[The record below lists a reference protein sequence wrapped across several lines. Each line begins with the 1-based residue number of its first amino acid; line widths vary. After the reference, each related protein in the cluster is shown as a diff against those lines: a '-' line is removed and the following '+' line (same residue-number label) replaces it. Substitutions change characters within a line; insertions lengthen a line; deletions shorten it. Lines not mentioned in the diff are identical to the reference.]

1 MSNIAFP
8 TFEQFYRA
16 VYGYKPHDWQARLA
30 REVEA
35 TRKGFLPT
43 NLKAQY
49 WFWANPFFL
58 LLQCIL

>member
-30 REVEA
+30 REVEQ
-35 TRKGFLPT
+35 KGFLPT
-43 NLKAQY
+43 NLKAPDLV
-49 WFWANPFFL
+49 WAKPFFL